1 MESKTAADES
11 CSVRVAVRI
20 RPLVS
25 LETAQ
30 GCGEAIHAVP
40 GKPQVLAG
48 EKSFTLDHVYG
59 PGPRTTQALL
69 YDQLAKPLLHQVFK
83 GCVRLGLAC
92 VCDVRCRGQGVFSCF
107 VRDEC
112 DTHCMC

>member
-1 MESKTAADES
+1 MESKTGAPPATDES

-83 GCVRLGLAC
+83 GCVRLGLALAC
-92 VCDVRCRGQGVFSCF
+92 V
-107 VRDEC
+107 
-112 DTHCMC
+112 